1 MASTNSSLETI
12 VQLNSARGLA
22 LNDASFYRQ
31 IVPGVLPIVGINATI
46 ELQRWGADFIAESLA
61 SAALASSEK
70 QQLSLLT
77 LQIIKDYL
85 ESPRN
90 DETVVRSAVQA
101 ATSAYPLAFRHVY
114 VLTLDL
120 IYIDAVATREMQSL
134 HLPLVCY
141 VVCFLCS

>member
-1 MASTNSSLETI
+1 MAGVNSSLETI

-22 LNDASFYRQ
+22 LNDASFYKQ
-31 IVPGVLPIVGINATI
+31 IVPGVLPIVGISAAI

-61 SAALASSEK
+61 SAAVSSEEK

-85 ESPRN
+85 DSPKN
-90 DETVVRSAVQA
+90 DETVVKSAIQA

-114 VLTLDL
+114 VN
-120 IYIDAVATREMQSL
+120 I
-134 HLPLVCY
+134 LVSNFGY
-141 VVCFLCS
+141 AIITAL

>member
-1 MASTNSSLETI
+1 MTSSNPSLDTI

-31 IVPGVLPIVGINATI
+31 IVPGVLPIVGVSAAI

-61 SAALASSEK
+61 SAALGGAEK

-77 LQIIKDYL
+77 LPIIRGYL
-85 ESPRN
+85 ESPTD
-90 DETVVRSAVQA
+90 DEAVVKGAIQA

-114 VLTLDL
+114 VLSP
-120 IYIDAVATREMQSL
+120 V
-134 HLPLVCY
+134 LVPKWM
-141 VVCFLCS
+141 L

>member
-1 MASTNSSLETI
+1 MAGASTTLETI

-22 LNDASFYRQ
+22 LNDANFYKQ
-31 IVPGVLPIVGINATI
+31 IVPGVLPIVGISAAI

-61 SAALASSEK
+61 SAALANEEK

-90 DETVVRSAVQA
+90 DETVVKSAIQA

-114 VLTLDL
+114 VYIFILHCKCGSDAALGSSPNTLRCLPCVL
-120 IYIDAVATREMQSL
+120 IK
-134 HLPLVCY
+134 
-141 VVCFLCS
+141 

>member
-1 MASTNSSLETI
+1 MAGANTSLETI

-22 LNDASFYRQ
+22 LNDASFYKQ
-31 IVPGVLPIVGINATI
+31 IVPGVLPIVGISAAI

-61 SAALASSEK
+61 SAVLASGEK

-77 LQIIKDYL
+77 LQIIRDYL

-90 DETVVRSAVQA
+90 DETVVKSAIQA

-114 VLTLDL
+114 VYMLILYCNYGIDTALRSSSHTL
-120 IYIDAVATREMQSL
+120 
-134 HLPLVCY
+134 
-141 VVCFLCS
+141 